1 VFVDYNDR
9 SATLAVKTFRQPVA
23 DRIDNVWCRSD
34 AGEWKG
40 LSTKGRQMRS
50 YEFQE
55 QLVAEGIAK
64 EKERKMVQD
73 GEFGMLASS

>member
-1 VFVDYNDR
+1 
-9 SATLAVKTFRQPVA
+9 VA

-34 AGEWKG
+34 VGEWKG
-40 LSTKGRQMRS
+40 LTTKGRHMRS

-55 QLVAEGIAK
+55 QLLADGIAK

-73 GEFGMLASS
+73 GA